1 MDIYGL
7 VKLLNFNKICF
18 PLYSHEI
25 RSLYNKDMI
34 RDIVDKFA
42 LK

>member
-7 VKLLNFNKICF
+7 AKFLNFNKICF

-25 RSLYNKDMI
+25 RSLCSKDMI
-34 RDIVDKFA
+34 RDKVDKFD